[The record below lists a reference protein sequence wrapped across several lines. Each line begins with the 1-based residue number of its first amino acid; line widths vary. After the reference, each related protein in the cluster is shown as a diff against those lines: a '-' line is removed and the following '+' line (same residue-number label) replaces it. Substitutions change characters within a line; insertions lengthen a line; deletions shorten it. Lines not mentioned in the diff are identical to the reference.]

1 MTQKPMFFL
10 GLLRKKIP
18 LIYSILL
25 IHLTNAYAD
34 NSQVQ
39 IQTASPKPRILI
51 AYSSPQGHTKKMAEA
66 IANGARSA
74 GSVEITI
81 EDVNIFNINDISRID
96 AIIVGGPVYN
106 ANIAPEIQL
115 FINKWP
121 FKDGTMRDKIGAAFV
136 SAGGMSSGEEL
147 AQLSILHSMLIFGMI
162 VIGGDSWRSAFG
174 ASAIISESTNPPPI
188 GSNAINEYYLKK
200 AEALG
205 KRVAKLAIQRARCF

>member
-1 MTQKPMFFL
+1 MTQKRMCFL
-10 GLLRKKIP
+10 VLLRKQIP
-18 LIYSILL
+18 IICAILL
-25 IHLTNAYAD
+25 MYLAVTYAD
-34 NSQVQ
+34 NPQMRTQAV
-39 IQTASPKPRILI
+39 SPIPRILI

-66 IANGARSA
+66 IANGAHSA
-74 GSVEITI
+74 GVVEITI
-81 EDVNIFNINDISRID
+81 EDVNKVNISDISRVD

-121 FKDGTMRDKIGAAFV
+121 LKNGSMRDKIGAAFV

-174 ASAIISESTNPPPI
+174 ASAIISESTSPPPI
-188 GSNAINEYYLKK
+188 SSDAINEYYLKK

-205 KRVAKLAIQRARCF
+205 RRVAKLAIQRARCF